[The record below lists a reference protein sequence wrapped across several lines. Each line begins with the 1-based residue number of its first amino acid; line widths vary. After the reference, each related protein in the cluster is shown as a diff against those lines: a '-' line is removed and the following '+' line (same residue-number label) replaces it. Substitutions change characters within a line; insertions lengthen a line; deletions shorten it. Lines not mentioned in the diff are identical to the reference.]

1 VASKDCI
8 SLVKGET
15 LVVNGFSTF
24 VIDSSSG
31 VFLRK
36 IRGGKVKGHS
46 GELKEKKGP
55 VSGSAAL
62 AASVRSHLDK
72 VRYKTSQHSSLF
84 ETSAAAD
91 SWESLFEDEDNSV
104 PVDSIVKTRSWDVG
118 HCLSGQNDIP
128 IVVRTAPPAA
138 KAVVMPSRGTLEE
151 KFVNTQI
158 WFDCDELSEQV
169 SPTVPPK
176 DIEAACDL
184 AVEVENGVPLPPL
197 DVVVH
202 EDVVLYAPSY
212 DRAITELKLVVKT
225 TSVYSQPST
234 RVLVLT
240 DEFGGTLIV
249 PSKFITRRGIA
260 YSISVIS
267 ATKGGRPMDF
277 WMITYKRL
285 YSIPLIGIG

>member
-55 VSGSAAL
+55 VSGVAAIS
-62 AASVRSHLDK
+62 ASVRSHLDK
-72 VRYKTSQHSSLF
+72 VRHKDSQHSSLF

-91 SWESLFEDEDNSV
+91 SWESLFEDDDNSV
-104 PVDSIVKTRSWDVG
+104 PIDSIVKTRSWDVG
-118 HCLSGQNDIP
+118 HCLSGQNDVPVI
-128 IVVRTAPPAA
+128 VRTALPAA
-138 KAVVMPSRGTLEE
+138 KAVVMPSRGILEPQ
-151 KFVNTQI
+151 FVNTQI

-169 SPTVPPK
+169 SPVGFPQ
-176 DIEAACDL
+176 DIKVTDEVVTQVEKEA
-184 AVEVENGVPLPPL
+184 PRPPL
-197 DVVVH
+197 DVVVN
-202 EDVVLYAPSY
+202 EDLVLYAPSY
-212 DRAITELKLVVKT
+212 DRAVTELKVVVREP
-225 TSVYSQPST
+225 SVYSQPST

-249 PSKFITRRGIA
+249 PSKFITKRGIA

-267 ATKGGRPMDF
+267 ATKGGRPVDF

-285 YSIPLIGIG
+285 YSLPLIGIG